1 LKHNPPDQ
9 LRKHPSCTLYLIH
22 GAGQTDDGICGANV
36 NLALIRRDENRNVV
50 NVGGRERQVHGE
62 GPVMRRILV
71 VDDDPHICL
80 ALRAWLKRYGF
91 RVSIADGG
99 ANGLAV
105 LATATFD
112 LMIVDIFMP
121 NMRGFESIRVFH
133 ERAPTVPLI
142 AISGH
147 AFSGFDAA
155 SPDILG
161 MAVRLGATR
170 CLRKPFR
177 PTTLLGV
184 IDECLSEAEP
194 HRRYVATLTA
204 VANALSEPQHA
215 MDASNG
221 SSEKHVSRENKTL
234 AM

>member
-1 LKHNPPDQ
+1 
-9 LRKHPSCTLYLIH
+9 
-22 GAGQTDDGICGANV
+22 
-36 NLALIRRDENRNVV
+36 
-50 NVGGRERQVHGE
+50 
-62 GPVMRRILV
+62 MRRILV

-99 ANGLAV
+99 ANGLTV

-147 AFSGFDAA
+147 AFSGFDAS
-155 SPDILG
+155 SPDILR

-194 HRRYVATLTA
+194 HRRYVSTLAA

-215 MDASNG
+215 MET
-221 SSEKHVSRENKTL
+221 SSSSRERHGARENKIL